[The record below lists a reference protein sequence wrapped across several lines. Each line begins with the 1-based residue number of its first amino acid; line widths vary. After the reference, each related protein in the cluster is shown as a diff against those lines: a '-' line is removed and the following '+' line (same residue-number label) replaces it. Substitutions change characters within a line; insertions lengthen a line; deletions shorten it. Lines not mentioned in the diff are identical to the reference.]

1 LAKGVWRP
9 LSGPSHQVALEILLD
24 GPLSRAELSRRVGLS
39 PGSLTRITKP
49 MVESGLLVEV
59 SAGPSDP
66 RVGRPSQP
74 LDIIPGSHHF
84 AGIKLTA
91 DAAVGVLTTLRAEVI
106 ASAER
111 PLTDHTPERVA
122 AVIADLTSSLA
133 KSLPDQPGLDRPG
146 EHPGDQPT
154 PGSGRRGDAIGAGGL
169 SGIGVTLGGRIAG
182 RADVRWAPFLDWT
195 DVPLGRLLA
204 AHTDVPV
211 VVANDVLAL
220 TEATHWFGA
229 GRGVTRF
236 CLVTIG
242 AGIGYGLV
250 VHDKVVDNADAS
262 LGLVGHIPLLP
273 DGPLCERGHRGCAM
287 VLLTSSAI
295 TGQVSTALGRPV
307 GYEECLDLAADGDPV
322 AAKVVGTAGQ
332 ALGRLIAAAAN
343 FTLPERV
350 ILGGE
355 GVRLAEV
362 AQADLLEGL
371 HAGRDPLAVDPP
383 IVCLAPDFTEWARG
397 AAVTAIQTFV
407 LGQ

>member
-1 LAKGVWRP
+1 VVEGVWRP

-106 ASAER
+106 ASDER
-111 PLTDHTPERVA
+111 KLTDHTPEQVA
-122 AVIADLTSSLA
+122 AVIAELTASLTTSA
-133 KSLPDQPGLDRPG
+133 PQ
-146 EHPGDQPT
+146 
-154 PGSGRRGDAIGAGGL
+154 GL
-169 SGIGVTLGGRIAG
+169 SGIGVALGGRVDG
-182 RADVRWAPFLDWT
+182 PTDVRWAPFLDWT
-195 DVPLGRLLA
+195 DVPLGQLLA

-236 CLVTIG
+236 CLLTIG

-250 VHDKVVDNADAS
+250 VHDEVVDNADAS

-273 DGPLCERGHRGCAM
+273 DGPLCDRGHRGCA
-287 VLLTSSAI
+287 VTLLTSTAI
-295 TGQVSTALGRPV
+295 TEQVSTALGRSV
-307 GYEECLDLAADGDPV
+307 DYEECLDLAAGGDPI
-322 AAKVVGTAGQ
+322 AAKIVGVAGQ
-332 ALGRLIAAAAN
+332 ALGRLIAMAAN

-362 AQADLLEGL
+362 VESEVLDGL

-383 IVCLAPDFTEWARG
+383 IVLQAPDFTEWARG
-397 AAVTAIQTFV
+397 AAVIAIQTFV
-407 LGQ
+407 LGH

>member
-1 LAKGVWRP
+1 MAKGVWRP

-39 PGSLTRITKP
+39 PGSLTRLTKP

-59 SAGPSDP
+59 SAGAGDP

-74 LDIIPGSHHF
+74 LDIVPGSHHF
-84 AGIKLTA
+84 VGIKLTA
-91 DAAVGVLTTLRAEVI
+91 DAAVGVMTNLRAEVI
-106 ASAER
+106 AAAER
-111 PLTDHTPERVA
+111 PLTDHTPEHVA
-122 AVIADLTSSLA
+122 ALVADLTSSLA
-133 KSLPDQPGLDRPG
+133 AKLPTRDD
-146 EHPGDQPT
+146 
-154 PGSGRRGDAIGAGGL
+154 GL
-169 SGIGVTLGGRIAG
+169 SGIGVTLGGRVAG
-182 RADVRWAPFLDWT
+182 PADVRWAPFLEWT
-195 DVPLGRLLA
+195 DVPLGQLLA

-211 VVANDVLAL
+211 VVGNDVLAL

-236 CLVTIG
+236 CLLTIG

-250 VHDKVVDNADAS
+250 VHGQVVDNADAS
-262 LGLVGHIPLLP
+262 LGLIGHIPLLP

-287 VLLTSSAI
+287 TLLSSAAI
-295 TGQVSTALGRPV
+295 TGQVSTALGRPTD
-307 GYEECLDLAADGDPV
+307 YEECLDLAAKGDPI
-322 AAKVVGTAGQ
+322 AARIVGTAGQ

-355 GVRLAEV
+355 GIRLAEI
-362 AQADLLEGL
+362 AQAEVLEGL

-383 IVCLAPDFTEWARG
+383 IVHLAPDFTEWARG

-407 LGQ
+407 LGQESN

>member
-39 PGSLTRITKP
+39 PGSLTRLTKP

-59 SAGPSDP
+59 SAGAGDP

-74 LDIIPGSHHF
+74 LDIVPGSHHF

-91 DAAVGVLTTLRAEVI
+91 DAAVGVLTNLRAEVI
-106 ASAER
+106 AATER
-111 PLTDHTPERVA
+111 PLTDHTPEHVA
-122 AVIADLTSSLA
+122 ALVADLASSLA
-133 KSLPDQPGLDRPG
+133 AELPTRD
-146 EHPGDQPT
+146 
-154 PGSGRRGDAIGAGGL
+154 GL
-169 SGIGVTLGGRIAG
+169 SGIGVTLGGRVAG
-182 RADVRWAPFLDWT
+182 PADVRWAPFLEWT
-195 DVPLGRLLA
+195 DVPLGQLLA

-211 VVANDVLAL
+211 VVGNDVLAL

-236 CLVTIG
+236 CLLTIG

-250 VHDKVVDNADAS
+250 VHGQVVDNADAS
-262 LGLVGHIPLLP
+262 LGLIGHIPLLP

-287 VLLTSSAI
+287 TLLSSAAI
-295 TGQVSTALGRPV
+295 TGQISTALGRPAD
-307 GYEECLDLAADGDPV
+307 YEECLDLAAKGDPI
-322 AAKVVGTAGQ
+322 AARIVGTAGQ

-355 GVRLAEV
+355 GIRLAEI
-362 AQADLLEGL
+362 AQSDVLEGL
-371 HAGRDPLAVDPP
+371 HAGRDPLAIDPP
-383 IVCLAPDFTEWARG
+383 IVHLAPDFTEWARG

-407 LGQ
+407 LGQESN

>member
-1 LAKGVWRP
+1 MAKGVWRP
-9 LSGPSHQVALEILLD
+9 LTGASHQVALEILLD

-59 SAGPSDP
+59 SAGPTDP

-106 ASAER
+106 ATAER
-111 PLTDHTPERVA
+111 PLTDHTPEHVA
-122 AVIADLTSSLA
+122 AVIAELTSSLA
-133 KSLPDQPGLDRPG
+133 GKVQS
-146 EHPGDQPT
+146 E
-154 PGSGRRGDAIGAGGL
+154 L
-169 SGIGVTLGGRIAG
+169 SGIGVTLGGRVSG

-195 DVPLGRLLA
+195 DVPLGLLLA

-236 CLVTIG
+236 CLLTIG

-262 LGLVGHIPLLP
+262 LGLIGHIPLIP

-287 VLLTSSAI
+287 VLLSSAAI
-295 TGQVSTALGRPV
+295 TEQISTALGRAV
-307 GYEECLDLAADGDPV
+307 EYEECLQLAAQGDRV
-322 AAKVVGTAGQ
+322 AAEVVGTAGQ

-355 GVRLAEV
+355 GIRLAEV
-362 AQADLLEGL
+362 AKADLLEGL
-371 HAGRDPLAVDPP
+371 HAGRELLAVDPP
-383 IVCLAPDFTEWARG
+383 IVHLAPDFTDWARG

>member
-1 LAKGVWRP
+1 MANGVWRP

-24 GPLSRAELSRRVGLS
+24 GPLSRAELSRRVSLS

-59 SAGPSDP
+59 SAGPTDP

-74 LDIIPGSHHF
+74 LDIIPESHHF

-111 PLTDHTPERVA
+111 PLTDHAPESVA
-122 AVIADLTSSLA
+122 AVIADLASSLTNELEA
-133 KSLPDQPGLDRPG
+133 P
-146 EHPGDQPT
+146 
-154 PGSGRRGDAIGAGGL
+154 GGL
-169 SGIGVTLGGRIAG
+169 TGIGVTLGGRVAG
-182 RADVRWAPFLDWT
+182 RAEVRWAPFLDWT
-195 DVPLGRLLA
+195 DVSLGQLLA
-204 AHTDVPV
+204 THTDVPV

-236 CLVTIG
+236 CLLTIG

-262 LGLVGHIPLLP
+262 LGLIGHIPLLP
-273 DGPLCERGHRGCAM
+273 DGPLCDRGHRGCAM
-287 VLLTSSAI
+287 VLLSSSAI

-307 GYEECLDLAADGDPV
+307 EYDECLELAANGDPV
-322 AAKVVGTAGQ
+322 AKRVVGTAGQ
-332 ALGRLIAAAAN
+332 ALGRLIALAAN

-355 GVRLAEV
+355 GIRLATLAEAEV
-362 AQADLLEGL
+362 LEGL
-371 HAGRDPLAVDPP
+371 HSGRDPLAVDPP
-383 IVCLAPDFTEWARG
+383 LVQLPPDFTEWARG

-407 LGQ
+407 LGQD